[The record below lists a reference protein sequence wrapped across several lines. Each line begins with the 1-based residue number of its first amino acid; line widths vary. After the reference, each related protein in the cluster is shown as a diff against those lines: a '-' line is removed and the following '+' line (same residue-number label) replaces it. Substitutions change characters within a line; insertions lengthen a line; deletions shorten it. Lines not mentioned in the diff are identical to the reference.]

1 MTVLD
6 DFMTRGARL
15 RGITVRQSK
24 FRGHGEA
31 LWLGKT
37 EVAHCHNGEVDMR
50 LTRAVVRTLRDEL
63 RSDAR
68 IDLRGPGY
76 DWILVRVRRSA
87 DVERALELLRHAVR
101 AARTIA
107 P

>member
-37 EVAHCHNGEVDMR
+37 EVAHCHNGEVDVR

-87 DVERALELLRHAVR
+87 DVERALGLLRHAVR

>member
-6 DFMTRGARL
+6 DFMARGARL

-24 FRGHGEA
+24 FQSHGEA

-37 EVAHCHNGEVDMR
+37 EVAHCHNGEVDVR

-87 DVERALELLRHAVR
+87 DVERALGLLRHAVR

>member
-1 MTVLD
+1 
-6 DFMTRGARL
+6 
-15 RGITVRQSK
+15 
-24 FRGHGEA
+24 
-31 LWLGKT
+31 
-37 EVAHCHNGEVDMR
+37 MR

-68 IDLRGPGY
+68 IDLRGPSY
-76 DWILVRVRRSA
+76 DWILVRVRRGA
-87 DVERALELLRHAVR
+87 DVERALELLRHAIR